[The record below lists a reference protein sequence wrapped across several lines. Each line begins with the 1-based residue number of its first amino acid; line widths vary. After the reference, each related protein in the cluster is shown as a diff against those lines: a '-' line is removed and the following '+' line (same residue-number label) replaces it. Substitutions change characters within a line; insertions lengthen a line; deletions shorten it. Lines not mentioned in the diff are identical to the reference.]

1 MPTGFITHTFC
12 SKHLTGKDSPE
23 SPVRTS
29 AVEEQLMAS
38 GLGYAFER
46 IEDTYQA
53 SEADI
58 LRAHDADYLQRIKD
72 VIPKKLGETAQ
83 ICADTI
89 LSHHSLE
96 AALSSAGCVI
106 DATKRVLSKQLGN
119 AFCCVRPPGHHAGRH
134 GGSGF
139 CIFNNIAI
147 AALYALDVLKVAR
160 IAIVDFDAHHG
171 DGTEDILKNRS
182 TIQLFSLF
190 QEGIFPHVG
199 KESTA
204 SNAHND
210 PLQAGDTGERACQVI
225 REKWIPAIR
234 EFKPDLIFVAA
245 GFDAHTDEVMADLD
259 FSEIDYA
266 SITRLIVSVAQE
278 VCDGRIVS
286 VLEGGYNPRSLARS
300 VMAHIR
306 TLAHV

>member
-58 LRAHDADYLQRIKD
+58 LRAHDPDYLQRIKD

-139 CIFNNIAI
+139 CIFNNIHKSIFGILSATPVGCKCSTSVFI
-147 AALYALDVLKVAR
+147 YDICSLR
-160 IAIVDFDAHHG
+160 I
-171 DGTEDILKNRS
+171 
-182 TIQLFSLF
+182 
-190 QEGIFPHVG
+190 
-199 KESTA
+199 
-204 SNAHND
+204 
-210 PLQAGDTGERACQVI
+210 
-225 REKWIPAIR
+225 
-234 EFKPDLIFVAA
+234 KPPNFV
-245 GFDAHTDEVMADLD
+245 
-259 FSEIDYA
+259 S
-266 SITRLIVSVAQE
+266 
-278 VCDGRIVS
+278 C
-286 VLEGGYNPRSLARS
+286 
-300 VMAHIR
+300 
-306 TLAHV
+306 

>member
-12 SKHLTGKDSPE
+12 SKHLTGNDSPE
-23 SPVRTS
+23 SPVRTT

-46 IEDTYQA
+46 IEDTYKA

-72 VIPKKLGETAQ
+72 VLPKKLGETAHL
-83 ICADTI
+83 CADTI
-89 LSHHSLE
+89 ISHHSLE

-106 DATKRVLSKQLGN
+106 DATKRVLSKQLAN

-160 IAIVDFDAHHG
+160 VAIVDFDAHHG
-171 DGTEDILKNRS
+171 DGTEDILKNRPG
-182 TIQLFSLF
+182 IRLFSLF

-199 KESTA
+199 QNSSA
-204 SNAHND
+204 SNVVNT
-210 PLQAGDTGERACQVI
+210 PLQAGDTGEKACELI
-225 REKWIPAIR
+225 RKKWIPAIR

-245 GFDAHTDEVMADLD
+245 GFDAHSDEVMADLD

-266 SITRLIVSVAQE
+266 SITRLIDSIAHE

-286 VLEGGYNPRSLARS
+286 VLEGGYNPRTLARS
-300 VMAHIR
+300 VLAHIR

>member
-1 MPTGFITHTFC
+1 MPTGFITHNYC

-23 SPVRTS
+23 SPVRTA
-29 AVEEQLMAS
+29 AVEDQLMAS
-38 GLGYAFER
+38 GLEGAFER
-46 IEDTYQA
+46 IVDTFQA
-53 SEADI
+53 SEKDV
-58 LRAHDADYLQRIKD
+58 LRAHDADYLQRLKD
-72 VIPKKLGETAQ
+72 VIPKNIGETAH

-89 LSHHSLE
+89 LSKYSLE
-96 AALSSAGCVI
+96 AAFSSAGCVI
-106 DATKRVLSKQLGN
+106 DATKRVLSKQLSN

-134 GGSGF
+134 GASGF

-160 IAIVDFDAHHG
+160 IAILDIDAHHG

-182 TIQLFSLF
+182 NIQLFSLF

-199 KESTA
+199 HQSSAE
-204 SNAHND
+204 NVHNT
-210 PLQAGDTGERACQVI
+210 PLQAGDTGQKACEVI
-225 REKWIPAIR
+225 RNKWIPALR

-245 GFDAHTDEVMADLD
+245 GFDAHSDEIMADLD

-266 SITRLIVSVAQE
+266 SITRLIDSVAHE
-278 VCDGRIVS
+278 VCEGRIVS
-286 VLEGGYNPRSLARS
+286 VLEGGYNPRTLARS
-300 VMAHIR
+300 VLAHIR